1 MVANPETET
10 GGRPAP
16 FRVSRV
22 FAAPP
27 MRVFQA
33 WSTAEH
39 VRNWF
44 SPHDYEIP
52 EARVDM
58 RVDGPFEWCM
68 RGPDGIDRWT
78 RGTVVEVV
86 PGERLVL
93 DLYVDDGNGGVLFRA
108 VTEVAFV
115 AVAEGTRMDVVQ
127 SYTFTDPA
135 IAAGMV
141 AGAPEGWS
149 QTLDK
154 LDVELARS
162 W

>member
-10 GGRPAP
+10 GSQPAP

-22 FAAPP
+22 FSAPP

-44 SPHDYEIP
+44 SPRDYEIS
-52 EARVDM
+52 EARVEL
-58 RVDGPFEWCM
+58 RVGGPFEWCM

-86 PGERLVL
+86 PGERIVL
-93 DLYVDDGNGGVLFRA
+93 DLYVDDGRGGVLFRA
-108 VTEVAFV
+108 VTEIDLV
-115 AVAEGTRMDVVQ
+115 AVAQGTQMDVVQ

-135 IAAGMV
+135 IAAEMV
-141 AGAPEGWS
+141 AGAPEGWG

-154 LDVELARS
+154 LETFLAS
-162 W
+162 